1 MNLLAGLVLAVIFFA
16 APGAAPADEACQ
28 KCTHDMQV
36 QYRKCLQS
44 GKDQAICAKE
54 EQETAQKCITVCNT
68 ASKTRQQTGASRHA
82 SAVALAS
89 DPCGPVVRA
98 DTPGIWS
105 HLLFVSY

>member
-1 MNLLAGLVLAVIFFA
+1 MKVLTGLSVAIIFFA
-16 APGAAPADEACQ
+16 APGLAPADEACQ

-68 ASKTRQQTGASRHA
+68 SVKY
-82 SAVALAS
+82 
-89 DPCGPVVRA
+89 PPA
-98 DTPGIWS
+98 DGR
-105 HLLFVSY
+105 